1 MADLCGT
8 PMRPSDSWSSTEVR
22 SLQHSHMWTIK
33 GFSQC
38 ECRYL
43 ETSLRIKDSASSTN
57 EMPNGVTTD
66 NSSYLT
72 FKIRLHPQGN
82 KESNKDFCFFQVF
95 SCTNAKFKAK
105 FSVYNTRNEEVPA
118 TVYTGTQQLNGY
130 FEYIRRDLLM
140 SHIQP
145 NDEIQLL
152 LNLSIVADTITKNS
166 QNAISPSVPEPR
178 PSELAKDMEQMF
190 EDTRHTDFT
199 IVCDGEKEQRELQVH
214 KVVLGARSPV
224 FAAMFEP
231 HTEEAQKAEVHYN
244 DIDYDVMREM
254 LFYMYSGRSP
264 LLQQMALDLLAV
276 ADRFQLNGLKEMA
289 DQVLRNGLSNDNVC
303 RNLVLADMH
312 NALELKQDALRFIAQ
327 YSNGVIMTDGWAT
340 MIKEHPRLVTE
351 VVAAMS
357 HEQSRLSDGSSVS
370 IVGPFN
376 GGCVNNSSI
385 VGREPLAKR
394 SRYDA

>member
-1 MADLCGT
+1 
-8 PMRPSDSWSSTEVR
+8 MRPSDSWSSTEVR

-57 EMPNGVTTD
+57 GNTIAMSNGLTTD
-66 NSSYLT
+66 NASYLT

-95 SCTNAKFKAK
+95 SCTSAKFKAK
-105 FSVYNTRNEEVPA
+105 FSVFNTRSEEVPA

-130 FEYIRRDLLM
+130 FEYIRRDLLI

-145 NDEIQLL
+145 SDEIQLL
-152 LNLSIVADTITKNS
+152 LNLTIVSDTITKNS
-166 QNAISPSVPEPR
+166 QNVISPAVPEPR
-178 PSELAKDMEQMF
+178 PSELAKDLEQMF
-190 EDTRHTDFT
+190 GDTRHSDFT
-199 IVCDGEKEQRELQVH
+199 IICDGDKEHRELPAH

-231 HTEEAQKAEVHYN
+231 HTEEAQKSEVHYN
-244 DIDYDVMREM
+244 DIDFEVMREM
-254 LFYMYSGRSP
+254 LFYIYSGTAP

-276 ADRFQLNGLKEMA
+276 ADRFQLIGLKEMA
-289 DQVLRNGLSNDNVC
+289 DQVLRNGLCVDNVC

-327 YSNGVIMTDGWAT
+327 YSNGVIVTDGWAT
-340 MIKEHPRLVTE
+340 MVKEHPRLVTE

-357 HEQSRLSDGSSVS
+357 HEQSRLSNSSCASIGGSV
-370 IVGPFN
+370 N
-376 GGCVNNSSI
+376 GGNGNNSSI
-385 VGREPLAKR
+385 LGPEPLAKR

>member
-57 EMPNGVTTD
+57 GNTIAMSNGLTTD
-66 NSSYLT
+66 NASYLT

-82 KESNKDFCFFQVF
+82 KESNKDFCFFQ
-95 SCTNAKFKAK
+95 
-105 FSVYNTRNEEVPA
+105 
-118 TVYTGTQQLNGY
+118 LNGY
-130 FEYIRRDLLM
+130 FEYIRRDLLI

-145 NDEIQLL
+145 SDEIQLL
-152 LNLSIVADTITKNS
+152 LNLTIVSDTITKNS
-166 QNAISPSVPEPR
+166 QNVISPAVPEPR
-178 PSELAKDMEQMF
+178 PSELAKDLEQMF
-190 EDTRHTDFT
+190 GDTRHSDFT
-199 IVCDGEKEQRELQVH
+199 IICDGDKEHRELPAH

-231 HTEEAQKAEVHYN
+231 HTEEAQKSEVHYN
-244 DIDYDVMREM
+244 DIDFEVMREM
-254 LFYMYSGRSP
+254 LFYIYSGTAP

-276 ADRFQLNGLKEMA
+276 ADRFQLIGLKEMA
-289 DQVLRNGLSNDNVC
+289 DQVLRNGLCVDNVC

-327 YSNGVIMTDGWAT
+327 YSNGVIVTDGWAT
-340 MIKEHPRLVTE
+340 MVKEHPRLVTE

-357 HEQSRLSDGSSVS
+357 HEQSRLSNSSCASIGGSV
-370 IVGPFN
+370 N
-376 GGCVNNSSI
+376 GGNGNNSSI
-385 VGREPLAKR
+385 LGPEPLAKR

>member
-57 EMPNGVTTD
+57 NTNTIAMPNGLTAD
-66 NSSYLT
+66 NASYLT

-82 KESNKDFCFFQVF
+82 KESNKDFCFFQ
-95 SCTNAKFKAK
+95 AK
-105 FSVYNTRNEEVPA
+105 FSVFNTRSEEVPA

-130 FEYIRRDLLM
+130 FEYIRRDVLIG
-140 SHIQP
+140 HIQP
-145 NDEIQLL
+145 SDEIQLL
-152 LNLSIVADTITKNS
+152 LNLTIVSDTITKNS
-166 QNAISPSVPEPR
+166 QNVISPVVPEPR
-178 PSELAKDMEQMF
+178 PSELAKDLEQMF
-190 EDTRHTDFT
+190 GDTRHSDFT
-199 IVCDGEKEQRELQVH
+199 IICDGDKEHRELPAH

-231 HTEEAQKAEVHYN
+231 HTEEAQKSEVHYN
-244 DIDYDVMREM
+244 DIDFEVMREM
-254 LFYMYSGRSP
+254 LFYMYSGTAPS
-264 LLQQMALDLLAV
+264 LQQMALDLLAV
-276 ADRFQLNGLKEMA
+276 ADRFQLIGLKEMA
-289 DQVLRNGLSNDNVC
+289 DQVLRNGLCVDNVC

-327 YSNGVIMTDGWAT
+327 YSNGVIVTDGWAT
-340 MIKEHPRLVTE
+340 MVKEHPRLVTE

-357 HEQSRLSDGSSVS
+357 LEQSRLSNNSSVS
-370 IVGPFN
+370 M
-376 GGCVNNSSI
+376 GGSVNCGNANNSSI
-385 VGREPLAKR
+385 LGPEPLAKR